1 MLGRV
6 QSQGN
11 DVDSLL
17 ASHAA
22 CLASLMRRQG
32 ALLAVAESCTGGG
45 LAQICTELAGS
56 SAWFDRGFVTYSNA
70 AKQDMLGVATETL
83 AVHGAVSEAVVRE
96 MAHGAIGNSRAGVS
110 VAISGIAGPGG
121 GSADKPVGTVWF
133 AWARRDGA
141 VRVRCERLFGDRA
154 MVRRQAVLIA
164 LDGLIDVVSG
174 R

>member
-1 MLGRV
+1 MLRRV
-6 QSQGN
+6 QSRGE

-17 ASHAA
+17 ASQAA
-22 CLASLMRRQG
+22 CLASLLSQRG

-70 AKQDMLGVATETL
+70 AKQDMLDVAAETL

-96 MAHGAIGNSRAGVS
+96 MACGAIANSRAGVS
-110 VAISGIAGPGG
+110 ASVSGIAGPGG
-121 GSADKPVGTVWF
+121 GSVDKPVGTVWF
-133 AWARRDGA
+133 AWAVRGGA
-141 VRVRCERLFGDRA
+141 VTVRCERLFGDRA

-164 LDGLIDVVSG
+164 LDGLIEAVSE